1 MANLK
6 NKKLF
11 PFRLSALAPIS
22 FGEGKGARVKQHDIK
37 DCGAACLASIG
48 NFYEVNLPIA
58 RIRQFANTDKRG
70 TNVLGIIEAAEKMG
84 LTAKGV
90 KGGMDSID
98 KIPLPA
104 IAHVVVKEQ
113 LHHYVVVYKV
123 KTSPNPSKGG
133 GEITVMDPAFGKME
147 TYTFEEFKKIWS
159 GVLILFAKN
168 DDFKSYNDKVSPLK
182 RFWQLIQPHKTIL
195 IQALVGA
202 ILFTV
207 LGLCMS
213 IYIQKI
219 TDYVLVEGNRNLL
232 NLLSVTMI
240 GVIVLQAYLGSKKSI
255 FVMKTGQLIDAKL
268 ILGYYKH
275 LLHLPQRFFDTMQI
289 GEITS
294 RINDAVKIRS
304 FINEVAIEMIVN
316 IFIVLFSFTLMFT
329 YYWKLALVILLVIPF
344 YALIYFIL
352 DRFNKKVERKIM
364 ENAADLQ
371 TQLVESVTHIRTV
384 KEFGIEEF
392 SNVKTE
398 NKFIKLLFS
407 TYKSG
412 LNGVFA
418 GTSTQFLASI
428 FTVILM
434 WIGSGYVIDRA
445 ITPGELFSFYAL
457 IGYFTSPVASLIG
470 MNKTAQNALI
480 AADRLFEIMDLER
493 EETENKIELR
503 KENVG
508 DIKFENV
515 TFRYGSRTEVF
526 KSFNAIFKKNQTTAI
541 VGESGSGKTTLIS
554 LLQNLYPIKEGKIYI
569 GDYDT
574 QYIHYQSLR
583 NCIGVIPQQL
593 NLFSGNIIDNIAL
606 GDSFPNIQRVIDL
619 SKQLGINEFVEKL
632 PNGFDTQIG
641 ENGAMLSG
649 GQKQRIAIARALYK
663 NPEVLLMDEAT
674 SALDTHSE
682 RIVKQVIDDFK
693 VQGKTVI
700 VIAHRLS
707 TIANADTILVMDSG
721 NILEEGNHHDLL
733 SQKGKYFDLWNKQ
746 SLGI

>member
-1 MANLK
+1 MSSIK
-6 NKKLF
+6 
-11 PFRLSALAPIS
+11 I
-22 FGEGKGARVKQHDIK
+22 KQHDIK

-48 NFYEVNLPIA
+48 NYYKVNLPIA

-84 LTAKGV
+84 FTAKGV
-90 KGGMDSID
+90 KGTIDALD

-104 IAHVVVKEQ
+104 IAHSIVKEQ
-113 LHHYVVVYKV
+113 LHHYLVIYKV
-123 KTSPNPSKGG
+123 EKNT
-133 GEITVMDPAFGKME
+133 ITVMDPALGKMQ
-147 TYTFEEFKKIWS
+147 TFTFEEFQKIWT
-159 GVLILFAKN
+159 GVLILFAQN
-168 DDFKSYNDKVSPLK
+168 DDFKAYNEKTSPLR
-182 RFWQLIQPHKTIL
+182 RFWDLIQPHKTIL
-195 IQALVGA
+195 VQALVGA

-207 LGLCMS
+207 LGLAMS

-219 TDYVLVEGNRNLL
+219 TDYVLVDGNRNLL
-232 NLLSVTMI
+232 NLLSIVMVV
-240 GVIVLQAYLGSKKSI
+240 VILLQAYIGSKKSI

-275 LLHLPQRFFDTMQI
+275 LLQLPQRFFDTMQI

-316 IFIVLFSFTLMFT
+316 VFIVIFSFTLMFT

-344 YALIYFIL
+344 YAFIYFL
-352 DRFNKKVERKIM
+352 LNKFNKKVERKIM
-364 ENAADLQ
+364 ENAAELQ

-384 KEFGIEEF
+384 KEFGIEDF

-398 NKFIKLLFS
+398 NSFVKLLFT

-412 LNGVFA
+412 LNSVFA
-418 GTSTQFLASI
+418 NTSTQFLASI
-428 FTVILM
+428 FTIILM
-434 WIGSGYVIDRA
+434 WIGSGYVIDRE

-470 MNKTAQNALI
+470 MNKTAQNAMI

-493 EETENKIELR
+493 EETENKMELER
-503 KENVG
+503 ENVG

-526 KSFNAIFKKNQTTAI
+526 KDFNAVFKKNQTTAI

-569 GDYDT
+569 GDYDS
-574 QYIHYQSLR
+574 QYIHYKSLR
-583 NCIGVIPQQL
+583 SCVGVIPQQL

-606 GDSFPNIQRVIDL
+606 GDSFPNVQRVLDL
-619 SKQLGINEFVEKL
+619 SKQLGITEFAEKL
-632 PNGFDTQIG
+632 PNGFNTQIG
-641 ENGAMLSG
+641 ENGTMLSG

-663 NPEVLLMDEAT
+663 NPEILLMDEAT
-674 SALDTHSE
+674 SALDTKSE
-682 RIVKQVIDDFK
+682 KIVKEVIDNFK
-693 VQGKTVI
+693 AQGKTII

-707 TIANADTILVMDSG
+707 TIANADTIMVMENG
-721 NILEEGNHHDLL
+721 AIVETGNHQDLL
-733 SQKGKYFDLWNKQ
+733 NEKGKYFELWNTQ
-746 SLGI
+746 SLV